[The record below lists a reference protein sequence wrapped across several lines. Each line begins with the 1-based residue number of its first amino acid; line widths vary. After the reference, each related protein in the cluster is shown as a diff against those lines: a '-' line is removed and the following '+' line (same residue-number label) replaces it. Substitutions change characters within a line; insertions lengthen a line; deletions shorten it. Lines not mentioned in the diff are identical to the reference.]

1 MARQRHIRLNKNGAG
16 AAAPGRIPVLSD
28 QEQVRLVRLG
38 RELLLNLGC
47 DANGTGLPCRTDR
60 LAAVK
65 KMREYVAIHDS

>member
-1 MARQRHIRLNKNGAG
+1 MVRQRRIRSNKNGAG
-16 AAAPGRIPVLSD
+16 ASAPGRVPVLSD
-28 QEQVRLVRLG
+28 QEQACLVRLG
-38 RELLLNLGC
+38 RDILACLGC